1 MAGYAKNHEEIS
13 MIHHGIFD
21 VIYSR
26 VHEDMSGIDRTIV
39 YDEIWGAI
47 DTSVWL
53 AAYEQIEK
61 DYG

>member
-13 MIHHGIFD
+13 MIHQGIFD

-26 VHEDMSGIDRTIV
+26 VHEDMTDGLSQMV
-39 YDEIWGAI
+39 YDAIWGAI
-47 DTSVWL
+47 NTSVWL
-53 AAYEQIEK
+53 AVYEQIEK